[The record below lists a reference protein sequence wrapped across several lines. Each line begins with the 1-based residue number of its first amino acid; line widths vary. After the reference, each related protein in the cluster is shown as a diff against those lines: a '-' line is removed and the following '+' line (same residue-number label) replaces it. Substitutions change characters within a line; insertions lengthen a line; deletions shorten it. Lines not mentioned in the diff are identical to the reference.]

1 MRSSQDVRRAHVA
14 TGWTLVGFATFASSY
29 AMPPVHVAV
38 SDLKANL
45 LRRLNG
51 SSFLNHGIQTYGK
64 STLIQLRCVLC
75 GRSSRRRI
83 ADLIQK
89 RVIAAGLLPI
99 LRKEVEHLEQEGI
112 ICRPREVD
120 VRATCGT

>member
-1 MRSSQDVRRAHVA
+1 
-14 TGWTLVGFATFASSY
+14 
-29 AMPPVHVAV
+29 MPPVHAAA

-51 SSFLNHGIQTYGK
+51 SSFLSHGTQTYGK
-64 STLIQLRCVLC
+64 STSIQLRCVLC
-75 GRSSRRRI
+75 GRSSRRI
-83 ADLIQK
+83 ADRVQK

-99 LRKEVEHLEQEGI
+99 LRKEVEHLEREGI